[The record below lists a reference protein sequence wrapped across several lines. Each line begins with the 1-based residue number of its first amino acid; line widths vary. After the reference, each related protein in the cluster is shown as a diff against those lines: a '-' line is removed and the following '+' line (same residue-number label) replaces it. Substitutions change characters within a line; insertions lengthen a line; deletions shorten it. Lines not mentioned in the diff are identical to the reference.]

1 MIALLN
7 KGVLPLRVPIP
18 RWPPPCLTSFLMSFA
33 SMSDYASSTS
43 SNAAQGYRHPSDY
56 QHPPASH
63 SSGGGVSVGGIGGG
77 GNANNHNNSNSGNN
91 SNSNNSCYNSND
103 EFMAASVGGTQY
115 GGLPDDVVLGGWCRL
130 SRRSYF
136 TKTLEWA
143 LHLCLFDQ
151 MLNRKDFKVSDNK
164 EEKEARNGR
173 SLQIAICQKQMLII
187 ILRTLIM
194 IGQKKQNLIM
204 RER

>member
-1 MIALLN
+1 LN

-77 GNANNHNNSNSGNN
+77 GNANNHNNSNSG
-91 SNSNNSCYNSND
+91 SNSGNSISSND

-151 MLNRKDFKVSDNK
+151 MLNRKDFKVSVVRK
-164 EEKEARNGR
+164 RNRKNERWREGGSMDGECI
-173 SLQIAICQKQMLII
+173 SLRICNHFSSPVFSHF
-187 ILRTLIM
+187 TLSYL
-194 IGQKKQNLIM
+194 K
-204 RER
+204 

>member
-77 GNANNHNNSNSGNN
+77 GNANNHNNSGNN
-91 SNSNNSCYNSND
+91 SNSNNSNNSND

-151 MLNRKDFKVSDNK
+151 MLNRKDFKVSVVRK
-164 EEKEARNGR
+164 RNRKNERWREGGSMDGECI
-173 SLQIAICQKQMLII
+173 SLRICNHFSSPVFSHF
-187 ILRTLIM
+187 TLSYL
-194 IGQKKQNLIM
+194 K
-204 RER
+204 